1 MPTLVDTKG
10 RFQVDRLLSNLRW
23 LLLLGASLLLF
34 FEAFARGQ
42 GTIEVAYL
50 LPRLLLVVVAV
61 LYNLAVIIVLARG
74 PVSHLFPAITLVLDT
89 VLIIGL
95 VLTSGGMASLLLVFG
110 LFPVLTAALRF
121 HQPTSLLASLIVT
134 AGLGGV
140 LFSATPRSSWTG
152 PNSLFALVLALAMA
166 AVVGSVLNMRLRAV
180 SERNRQQEI
189 DAERRK
195 LHAAREQ
202 SRLTSELA
210 STLSATL
217 KYDTVLD
224 AVLEIAEK
232 GLKELGRDDAVQVG
246 AVLLFA
252 GEELRMAEARHV
264 APQDWKARFPA
275 ERGALAEA
283 LDKAE
288 PVVISEPGE
297 DPELGRLESIGLC
310 REAIVVPLRAGFES
324 FGVVVFGSAQPG
336 LYTKELENLF
346 AAICN
351 QAIVA
356 LQNAR
361 LYQDLREEKERIV
374 AVEEDAR
381 KKLARSLHDG
391 PTQSI
396 ASIAMRVNYVQSL
409 LESDSDSQQIAEEL
423 RQVEVLARET
433 TSQIRHM
440 LFTLRPLILETQGLT
455 AALEHY
461 VRRLSEVS
469 STVVH
474 LETDEGAE
482 DALAREKQGIVFYII
497 EEAISNACKHSQA
510 NQVWVRLKR
519 QDDETLIA
527 EVEDNGAGFD
537 VGEVEMGYDQ
547 RGSLGLITMRE
558 RAELAGGEL
567 AIASSPDQGTKVRLV
582 IRPQGTF

>member
-1 MPTLVDTKG
+1 MPTLIDTKG

-23 LLLLGASLLLF
+23 LLLVGAALLIFL
-34 FEAFARGQ
+34 EAFARGQ
-42 GTIEVAYL
+42 GVFEAGYL
-50 LPRLLLVVVAV
+50 LPRLLLLVVAA
-61 LYNLAVIIVLARG
+61 LYNVAVIVVLSRG
-74 PVSHLFPAITLVLDT
+74 LVSHLFPAVTLILDT
-89 VLIIGL
+89 ILIIGL

-121 HQPTSLLASLIVT
+121 DQPTSLLASLIVT

-140 LFSATPRSSWTG
+140 LYAASPRSSWTG
-152 PNSLFALVLALAMA
+152 PNPLFALVLALAMA
-166 AVVGSVLNMRLRAV
+166 AVVGSVLNMRLRAIF
-180 SERNRQQEI
+180 ERNRQEEI

-217 KYDTVLD
+217 KYDKVLD

-232 GLKELGRDDAVQVG
+232 GLKELGRDDAIQVG

-252 GEELRMAEARHV
+252 GQELRLAEARHV
-264 APQDWKARFPA
+264 APQDWEARFPA
-275 ERGALAEA
+275 QTGALAEA

-288 PVVISEPGE
+288 PVIVSEPAD
-297 DPELGRLESIGLC
+297 DPELGGLESIGMC

-324 FGVVVFGSAQPG
+324 FGVAVFGSEQSG
-336 LYTKELENLF
+336 LYTKDLENLF
-346 AAICN
+346 VAICN

-381 KKLARSLHDG
+381 KKLARCLHDG

-440 LFTLRPLILETQGLT
+440 LFTLRPLVLETQGLT

-469 STVVH
+469 STKVY
-474 LETDEGAE
+474 LEADAGA
-482 DALAREKQGIVFYII
+482 DGALGREAQGIVFYII
-497 EEAISNACKHSQA
+497 EEAVSNACKHSQA
-510 NQVWVRLKR
+510 DQVWVRLKC
-519 QDDETLIA
+519 QENGALIA
-527 EVEDNGAGFD
+527 EVEDDGAGFD

-567 AIASSPDQGTKVRLV
+567 AITSSPGGGTKVRLV
-582 IRPQGTF
+582 IQPHGVF

>member
-1 MPTLVDTKG
+1 MPTLLDTKG

-23 LLLLGASLLLF
+23 LLLLGAALLIFL
-34 FEAFARGQ
+34 EAFARGR
-42 GTIEVAYL
+42 GVFELAYL
-50 LPRLLLVVVAV
+50 LPRLLLLVVAV
-61 LYNLAVIIVLARG
+61 LYNVAVIVVLSRG

-121 HQPTSLLASLIVT
+121 EQPTSLLASLIVT
-134 AGLGGV
+134 GGLGGV
-140 LFSATPRSSWTG
+140 LYAASPGSSWTG
-152 PNSLFALVLALAMA
+152 PNPLFALVLALAMA
-166 AVVGSVLNMRLRAV
+166 AVVGSVLNTRLRAI

-264 APQDWKARFPA
+264 APQDWKATFPA

-288 PVVISEPGE
+288 PVIISEPSD
-297 DPELGRLESIGLC
+297 DPELGRLESIGTC
-310 REAIVVPLRAGFES
+310 SEAIVVPLRAGFES
-324 FGVVVFGSAQPG
+324 FGVAVFGSGQPG
-336 LYTKELENLF
+336 LYTKDLENLF
-346 AAICN
+346 VAICN

-423 RQVEVLARET
+423 RQVEALARET

-440 LFTLRPLILETQGLT
+440 LFTLRPLVLETQGLT

-461 VRRLSEVS
+461 VRRLSEMS
-469 STVVH
+469 STEVY
-474 LETDEGAE
+474 LEADAGAA
-482 DALAREKQGIVFYII
+482 DALAREAQGIVFYII
-497 EEAISNACKHSQA
+497 DEAISNACKHSHA
-510 NQVWVRLKR
+510 DKVWVRLKC

-527 EVEDNGAGFD
+527 EVEDNGVGFD
-537 VGEVEMGYDQ
+537 VGEVETGYDE

-558 RAELAGGEL
+558 RAALAGGVL
-567 AIASSPDQGTKVRLV
+567 AIASSPGQGTTVRLA
-582 IRPQGTF
+582 IRPQGRF